1 MVQLGGA
8 DLDFSE
14 APGEVLTPKVEGN
27 VAALQQDEGQTP
39 ESRPASQ
46 GRGENGRS
54 AFIRESISS
63 APRSPA

>member
-54 AFIRESISS
+54 AVIGESAGS